1 MRNMF
6 MLGAAVLFCVSVASA
21 STLPCTISTGVD
33 NPVTSGTVI
42 VCGGLTFDNFQVMNP
57 TGGATGTVDIL
68 VGSDFDS
75 VTGASNL
82 NFNPNLGANQGE
94 QFLFQVSGGIDQ
106 IEMSVGGIN
115 ATVTELACA
124 NPIPTTGALAFTCTD
139 PTGSI
144 QAAPLAQITVSS
156 GTPNQPVS
164 SAFFPTTSPVY
175 IFKSLQTSPNGQLS
189 ALTQGFEPASPQAP
203 NLLPTPA
210 SMSFG
215 YQLGGAQP
223 GSQALAIAS
232 SSAAS
237 ALSFTAAASTTSGG
251 NWLSVSPLSGTTP
264 AVLMVSVNTAGL
276 AVGSYN
282 GAITVTSGPAGNN
295 PLSVPVTLNVTQAP
309 QQGLVCTASIPVTP
323 MLRHEGFT
331 ELTGDILL
339 SCVGAPGAAPTP
351 TGAVIPQANISVS
364 LSAPVTSRILSGT
377 ATEALLLVDDP
388 SPANQDPCLSPTNPT
403 VACQVLGGKPP
414 GATFNSPGRFN
425 VFQGIGGG
433 PGSSSVTFLGVPV
446 DPPSLGITAASRTY
460 RITNVRLDATSVPAG
475 AGGLSPVFAFV
486 SSGSPSI
493 TINNPQLTVGF
504 ASNGLTVRT
513 SAATPPFLQCLTYP
527 TTTVGTVTFAE
538 NFATAFKVAG
548 FTGQNTAGT
557 VYNTESGLEIAVTGG
572 TAGVANTG
580 TRLQTTISNIP
591 SGVTIYVDNWAQ
603 SPASAGCTAPGINNT
618 GCTLISDATMVTG
631 TGTPVDPGK
640 NTVTAVTNGTESSVT
655 VVWEVTNTNSSA
667 IDSLVFNIYAS
678 STGVPG
684 SPSLATAAL
693 SGFSP
698 QFASYSSSGPIP
710 EFSST
715 VNVPATPS
723 TLFTVSLCPA
733 ISGQVTLSGSGLSGV
748 TMALSGSQSAFTATN
763 GSGNYSFTVPG
774 GNYTVTPSLNGYTFN
789 PPGQTFN
796 NLSGNQTANF
806 AAILAAP
813 VITSNSPLPA
823 GTVGVNYSQTLAA
836 SGGTPPYIWTV
847 TTGTLPAGL
856 SLNSATISGTPTT
869 AGASNFSIQV
879 SDSQGL
885 IATKSFSLSINAA
898 LVITTSSP
906 LPAGTV
912 SAKYAQTLKATGG
925 AVPYTWALSGGSL
938 PAGLSLNPATGAIGG
953 TPTAS
958 GAVNFIIQVT
968 DAKRVTATAP
978 FTLTINA
985 ALTITNA
992 VLPSC
997 TVGANCSQTVS
1008 LNGGTGP
1015 YTYVVSAGALP
1026 AGLSLN
1032 STSGQISGTPTTSGV
1047 SSFTIQVTD
1056 SNGAT
1061 ASQQYKL
1068 TINPPLTI
1076 TTTSPLTGGTA
1087 NISYTLTFQ
1096 AAGGTPPYTWAVS
1109 AGALPAGI
1117 LLNSATGQVSGKPAA
1132 GGTANFTIQ
1141 ITDANGAAASA
1152 PFTLTIAANPAI
1164 TTATLPPPAL
1174 GSPYS
1179 TQLSAT
1185 GSGAP
1190 FTWSISSGSLPGG
1203 LTLSTGGLIS
1213 GTPAAPG
1220 TFTFSVLATDASNN
1234 TASITYSLT
1243 VPQVP
1248 LALTIQAPS
1257 STALPQ
1263 QQLPI
1268 TLTLPQAYPVDL
1280 AGELVLQFTPN
1291 QTAPVVDP
1299 AIQFSTGGGTVA
1311 FQIPAGQTSAVFPQS
1326 PLAVQTGTVAG
1337 AIVLTA
1343 NVTAGGVPVTLS
1355 NSPGGTVNL
1364 PQEPPA
1370 ILSVVIQQVSSG
1382 FNVLVTGYSNTREV
1396 TQATFTFTPASGSQ
1410 LQTGSF
1416 PLTNV
1421 AATFQSY
1428 YTSDASTA
1436 FGSQFLYTQPFTITA
1451 GSVSALQSVTVTL
1464 TNSQGASSAVTV
1476 STGF

>member
-1 MRNMF
+1 MADFRRWILAF
-6 MLGAAVLFCVSVASA
+6 AALVLVLGSAVPASAQNGLTCNASAAV
-21 STLPCTISTGVD
+21 T
-33 NPVTSGTVI
+33 
-42 VCGGLTFDNFQVMNP
+42 P
-57 TGGATGTVDIL
+57 T
-68 VGSDFDS
+68 
-75 VTGASNL
+75 
-82 NFNPNLGANQGE
+82 
-94 QFLFQVSGGIDQ
+94 
-106 IEMSVGGIN
+106 
-115 ATVTELACA
+115 
-124 NPIPTTGALAFTCTD
+124 
-139 PTGSI
+139 
-144 QAAPLAQITVSS
+144 
-156 GTPNQPVS
+156 
-164 SAFFPTTSPVY
+164 
-175 IFKSLQTSPNGQLS
+175 
-189 ALTQGFEPASPQAP
+189 
-203 NLLPTPA
+203 
-210 SMSFG
+210 
-215 YQLGGAQP
+215 
-223 GSQALAIAS
+223 
-232 SSAAS
+232 
-237 ALSFTAAASTTSGG
+237 
-251 NWLSVSPLSGTTP
+251 
-264 AVLMVSVNTAGL
+264 
-276 AVGSYN
+276 
-282 GAITVTSGPAGNN
+282 
-295 PLSVPVTLNVTQAP
+295 
-309 QQGLVCTASIPVTP
+309 
-323 MLRHEGFT
+323 LRHEGFT
-331 ELTGDILL
+331 ELTGDIFLN
-339 SCVGAPGAAPTP
+339 CIGAPGATPTP
-351 TGAVIPQANISVS
+351 TGTVIPQADISVS

-403 VACQVLGGKPP
+403 VACQALGGKPP

-580 TRLQTTISNIP
+580 TRLQTRISNIP

-684 SPSLATAAL
+684 SPSLAIAAL

-1087 NISYTLTFQ
+1087 NI
-1096 AAGGTPPYTWAVS
+1096 
-1109 AGALPAGI
+1109 
-1117 LLNSATGQVSGKPAA
+1117 
-1132 GGTANFTIQ
+1132 TIQ

-1421 AATFQSY
+1421 EIGRA
-1428 YTSDASTA
+1428 
-1436 FGSQFLYTQPFTITA
+1436 
-1451 GSVSALQSVTVTL
+1451 
-1464 TNSQGASSAVTV
+1464 
-1476 STGF
+1476 